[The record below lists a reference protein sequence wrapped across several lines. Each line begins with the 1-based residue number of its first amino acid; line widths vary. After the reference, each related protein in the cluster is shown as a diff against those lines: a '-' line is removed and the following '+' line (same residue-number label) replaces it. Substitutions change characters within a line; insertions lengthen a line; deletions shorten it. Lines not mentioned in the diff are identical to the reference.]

1 MTNLMDAWID
11 RFLDYLRIERNV
23 SPHTAKAYA
32 EDMFRFRDHLRTNG
46 CSKVAQINARLL
58 RSFVAGLHESGFAP
72 SSVARRM
79 SAVRTFIKYLLRME
93 AVDRDPSQGLRTP
106 KLGRKLP
113 HFLGGKQ
120 IEALLN
126 APSRI
131 TPLGVRDRA
140 ILETMYGGGL
150 RVAETVGL
158 NVSDLDLA
166 QQIARV
172 RGKGRRERLAPIGK
186 HAVAANVA
194 WLAIR
199 KPKINAAG
207 KPLPALY
214 LNKNGRRLTTRSV
227 GRLVTK
233 YLQIAGL
240 DPKTSPHT
248 LRHTFATHLLERG
261 ADIRSVQELLGHAS
275 IATTQ
280 IYTHLTAERLRE
292 VYDKAL
298 GK

>member
-1 MTNLMDAWID
+1 MDAWID

-46 CSKVAQINARLL
+46 CSEVEGINARLL
-58 RSFVAGLHESGFAP
+58 RTFVAGLHESGLAP

-93 AVDRDPSQGLRTP
+93 AIERDSSQGLRTP
-106 KLGRKLP
+106 KIGRKLP

-120 IEALLN
+120 IEVLLD
-126 APSRI
+126 APSRN

-172 RGKGRRERLAPIGK
+172 KGKGRRERLAPIGK

-199 KPKINAAG
+199 KPKLNAAG

-214 LNKNGRRLTTRSV
+214 LNKNGGRLTTRSV

-261 ADIRSVQELLGHAS
+261 ADVRSVQELLGHAS

-298 GK
+298 RE